1 MQNLDKALI
10 LRTICQVFVL
20 VVVCAGSAQ
29 PTELAKKAET
39 SQTTDANNIAGTT
52 EKLKEDKAI
61 ALVSERKDVQAWK
74 KNFNGPAGTSRLG
87 GRVAFSIEGHK
98 GEVYTVHVFEDLPD
112 HTATF
117 NWYEVDLSTG
127 KVTAQF

>member
-1 MQNLDKALI
+1 MDKALI
-10 LRTICQVFVL
+10 LRVISQVFVL
-20 VVVCAGSAQ
+20 VIVCAGSAQ
-29 PTELAKKAET
+29 PTESAKKAET
-39 SQTTDANNIAGTT
+39 SETTEANNNSGTT

-61 ALVSERKDVQAWK
+61 ALVSKRKDVQAWK
-74 KNFNGPAGTSRLG
+74 KNFNGPTGTSRLG

-98 GEVYTVHVFEDLPD
+98 GEIYTVHVFEDLPD

-127 KVTAQF
+127 KVTPQF